1 MICSQ
6 HIILASAALF
16 APAAAQ
22 FLQPLAIAYP
32 WIEDLNRQLYHP
44 KGVIFHNGIN
54 FYNSIKVQTIEQ
66 APANSINSDQ
76 VGFLNKVRTL
86 RGRELTQNLGRD
98 EDRYKPSV

>member
-1 MICSQ
+1 MILSQ
-6 HIILASAALF
+6 HIIFASAALF

-22 FLQPLAIAYP
+22 FLQPVAIAYP

-44 KGVIFHNGIN
+44 KGVLFHNGIN
-54 FYNSIKVQTIEQ
+54 FYNSIKFQTAEQ
-66 APANSINSDQ
+66 ASANSIDSDQ
-76 VGFLNKVRTL
+76 VRFVCKVRTL

>member
-32 WIEDLNRQLYHP
+32 WIEDLNSQLYHP

-76 VGFLNKVRTL
+76 VGFLN
-86 RGRELTQNLGRD
+86 
-98 EDRYKPSV
+98 